1 MEISVPRVR
10 AHGKPNAVRR
20 NFKIAGTAAL
30 IRMGRKARY
39 KKILKGVRY
48 MQKEKTIEQLIEDF
62 MNEKVQYRLPL
73 LAALVVGGLLC
84 LTPLD
89 DAIRKLWDSLIWWV
103 FTYAIVYVI
112 GIFIVM
118 VVTLCVALIWA
129 LKQQKSNRK
138 S

>member
-1 MEISVPRVR
+1 
-10 AHGKPNAVRR
+10 
-20 NFKIAGTAAL
+20 
-30 IRMGRKARY
+30 
-39 KKILKGVRY
+39 